1 MKTFILITFLILI
14 LITPPLYAASSIIQ
28 AKGMMCES
36 CVQTVTDGFMKI
48 EGVKN
53 VTINLENQTV
63 TVESDMPIEP
73 DSARTILTDRGYE
86 FIEIQTEN
94 PISSINE

>member
-1 MKTFILITFLILI
+1 MKVFFFINFLFLVFVYA
-14 LITPPLYAASSIIQ
+14 PLQAATYIVQ

-53 VTINLENQTV
+53 VTVDLENQTV
-63 TVESDMPIEP
+63 SIDSDAPIAAE
-73 DSARTILTDRGYE
+73 AAKTIMTERGYE
-86 FIEIQTEN
+86 FIEINVAN
-94 PISSINE
+94 PISSFNE